1 LKTDDKTQGYSL
13 LGQFENTRH
22 FLKWAKVNYRSFKEM
37 QEKNQKYQLKE
48 EVWER
53 ISGAIIFSIMG
64 LEAFLNEMACLAFKG
79 DPKLTDFE
87 KDYLQ
92 RQIESGHSG
101 YLPILKRICVFTQIV
116 VRLKFPTGKV
126 PSWVKLKRLVKYRN
140 ILVHSAQEVDSPDLI
155 LSAVKMKNR
164 LASEADI
171 SIPTAPLSFSQIID
185 DCDFDPCEVV
195 KDIITAIEGVG
206 YRLPDSF
213 KDALAGM

>member
-1 LKTDDKTQGYSL
+1 MKTDDKTQGYSL

-64 LEAFLNEMACLAFKG
+64 LEAFLNEMQVFVLHSKVI
-79 DPKLTDFE
+79 PKLTDFE

-155 LSAVKMKNR
+155 LSAVKMK
-164 LASEADI
+164 
-171 SIPTAPLSFSQIID
+171 
-185 DCDFDPCEVV
+185 
-195 KDIITAIEGVG
+195 K
-206 YRLPDSF
+206 
-213 KDALAGM
+213 